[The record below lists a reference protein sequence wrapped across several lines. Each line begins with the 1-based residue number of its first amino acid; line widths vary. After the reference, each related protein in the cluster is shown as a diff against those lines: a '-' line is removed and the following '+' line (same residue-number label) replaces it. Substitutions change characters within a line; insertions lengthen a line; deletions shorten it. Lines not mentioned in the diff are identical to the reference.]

1 MTLRKKRDVAQIQDY
16 PIFAYY
22 CASIGE
28 TLDVY
33 RFDTDDNDFQ
43 TAVNK
48 YNLCCSS
55 RSKVLSSFIG
65 IIILIFFIILWLIF
79 LKLSPFTRLDNIFFR
94 SCKDKNKIDDYLKPI
109 FEDDLKLK
117 LFTINSF
124 AEHTA
129 WDIEKRWTDEE
140 KV

>member
-1 MTLRKKRDVAQIQDY
+1 MSLTYLYFK

-33 RFDTDDNDFQ
+33 RFDIDDNDFQ

-48 YNLCCSS
+48 YNL
-55 RSKVLSSFIG
+55 
-65 IIILIFFIILWLIF
+65 
-79 LKLSPFTRLDNIFFR
+79 FR

-117 LFTINSF
+117 LFSIDSF
-124 AEHTA
+124 KEHSA

-140 KV
+140 KVKMGVKKADLIMNLDEFSEYLNNIVADMNNYGEAIKCLKS